1 MQMIT
6 SLINVTVTKVI
17 FVREKKWV
25 FQMDLNG
32 FMPRLIVKISV
43 CCNTVS
49 HYEIYKVR
57 VNLYNPEKSVFK
69 NSAVTS
75 GYCGKGGKRRKV
87 IFIH

>member
-25 FQMDLNG
+25 FQMDL
-32 FMPRLIVKISV
+32 LIVKISV